1 MRPLS
6 IFGSDPPERATV
18 KRPFLSIES
27 FWALTRKAER
37 DTTRVSVSEK
47 ETRMGAFG
55 GWWMVAILVAV
66 LYLEV
71 SSSQDLD

>member
-27 FWALTRKAER
+27 FWAFIRKAER
-37 DTTRVSVSEK
+37 ETTRESASGK

-55 GWWMVAILVAV
+55 GWWTVAIFVAIR
-66 LYLEV
+66 
-71 SSSQDLD
+71 